1 MASTFI
7 PIQTITTSTSPTSIT
22 FNSIPQ
28 TYKHLCLI
36 GNLNNTASANLK
48 IAINSD
54 TGTSYLYGEIL
65 MAGTATMKQYKSLAS
80 IYGFGNSEVWTSAM
94 SALEVWIPNY
104 VTTSLQ
110 KPFLYRTSAMDY
122 SSLGSQTS
130 TWGGGQWT
138 STNAITSIS
147 IYTTSGTLSNG
158 SNVTIYGLA

>member
-1 MASTFI
+1 
-7 PIQTITTSTSPTSIT
+7 
-22 FNSIPQ
+22 
-28 TYKHLCLI
+28 
-36 GNLNNTASANLK
+36 
-48 IAINSD
+48 
-54 TGTSYLYGEIL
+54 